1 MKVELYRLKEA
12 RAILSAK
19 RYAVQDGILQ
29 ESLDLAI
36 EIMDDLVRVTE
47 HGGTSLINVIKE
59 VNNEE

>member
-1 MKVELYRLKEA
+1 MKIELHRLKEA
-12 RAILSAK
+12 KVILSAK
-19 RYAVQDGILQ
+19 RYAIQDGVLK

-36 EIMDDLVRVTE
+36 EIIDDLVRVSE